1 MVADVQTMIKQDAR
15 RQLFFG
21 IILVSISL
29 FFIIGI
35 FAEISTIVLGVIY
48 GIALGAAG
56 TALLLTSRKDFI
68 RAKSAISILPG
79 EEEHK
84 KIARLPQQMYLGAD
98 YRNRV
103 PERLYSLDKQVY
115 SELQEEEYFLRS
127 FFRLFTGIIGSGVL
141 VPVDYKMMDE
151 QGRLVYSLEKKG
163 GFKWRGYVKDQN
175 QQYIAYAEQS
185 KNKATG
191 QRMYQYMEGHYPVWS
206 AEGNSYL
213 AHYIIKDEKGVAWAV
228 LKQGATSVEA
238 AQQFEG
244 LPGSLIEWKVNEQV
258 PYSLLAF
265 IYLIQTHQS

>member
-1 MVADVQTMIKQDAR
+1 MSNVQSLLKQDAR

-21 IILVSISL
+21 IILSSTAL

-35 FAEISTIVLGVIY
+35 FAELGTFVQGVIY
-48 GIALGAAG
+48 GIALGASG

-68 RAKSAISILPG
+68 RAKSAISVLPG

-84 KIARLPQQMYLGAD
+84 KIAKLPQQMYLGEE
-98 YRNRV
+98 YRNLV
-103 PERLYSLDKQVY
+103 PERLYGLDKQIY
-115 SELQEEEYFLRS
+115 SELKEKDYFLRS
-127 FFRLFTGIIGSGVL
+127 FFRMFTGIVGSGVL
-141 VPVDYKMMDE
+141 VPADYKMVDG
-151 QGRLVYSLEKKG
+151 QGRLIYSLEKKG
-163 GFKWRGYVKDQN
+163 GFKWRGYVKDQK

-191 QRMYQYMEGHYPVWS
+191 QRIYQYIEGHHPVWS
-206 AEGNSYL
+206 AEGDPYL
-213 AHYIIKDEKGVAWAV
+213 AHYVIKDEKGVAWAV

-258 PYSLLAF
+258 PYSLIAF
-265 IYLIQTHQS
+265 IYLIQTHHS